1 MAGRQSRLS
10 MRLKL
15 ERGHVAHR
23 KLMDWPFGIL
33 VRQRLFQMFYD
44 RQVWSEKCA
53 DAAAASPKS
62 SQWRVRERERAA
74 MRCGSNTWGARAQ
87 WYKLKGA
94 YSFTQSSVVVVL
106 WGGGDRTTSLVT
118 IIIISIYQTTGFRIT
133 HKFLRK
139 AKTTLKLAERQNANG
154 KRKKKMRARQRRRER
169 RPKLEIQ

>member
-1 MAGRQSRLS
+1 MCAFCKCKFITNIYTIWLGKE
-10 MRLKL
+10 LKSVHQ
-15 ERGHVAHR
+15 ER
-23 KLMDWPFGIL
+23 PFG
-33 VRQRLFQMFYD
+33 VAPPFPDSQR
-44 RQVWSEKCA
+44 
-53 DAAAASPKS
+53 
-62 SQWRVRERERAA
+62 
-74 MRCGSNTWGARAQ
+74 GGI
-87 WYKLKGA
+87 
-94 YSFTQSSVVVVL
+94 TQSSVVVVL